1 MQFSA
6 LRTRVARRILGL
18 FVLCALVPIGALAI
32 VMYQHMSRLVA
43 AQARE
48 RLELAS
54 KGAGLDLFRRFHDVD
69 AQLRAGATGILAWR
83 TGQKPPQI
91 PEGMLSRLAV
101 QRTPGASP
109 LFVMGSAD
117 SVPPLPPQADRHL
130 ASGRPVLVSVGER
143 LWLARSGEPAEP
155 GALLWAELGADY
167 VWDSAGTGGTLTE
180 GMSLCVLHRGGLRLH
195 CPRAPGQGDPP
206 LDAIGKAR
214 VSGFLEFDTGGERQ
228 LGAWWPLF
236 LRYQFLADDLL
247 VFVSQPRAVALAA
260 MSDFRWTFVPAVLL
274 ALWLVLLLVY
284 VQVRR
289 TTAPL
294 GELRTATQR
303 VSALDFTQPVAIRSG
318 DEFEDVA
325 HSFNNMATR
334 LQDQF
339 AERDRLTA
347 AVQQTSDAL
356 RESEQRLRAILE
368 TAPDGVVTADAEGII
383 EEFNRTAERLFGY
396 VREEVV
402 GRPVSVLLSEGEH
415 PGTFHTGERRARRKD
430 ESAFPVELGVSETQV
445 GSKTIYT
452 GFVHDITER
461 RRQEAEQA
469 KLEAQLRQTQKMD
482 TIGTLAGGIAH
493 DFNNILTG
501 VLGYVDLAIAGT
513 PPDAPTR
520 KDMQE
525 VRAAAERAKAL
536 VRQILAF
543 SRKADTQPQPVDL
556 DGLVTEARAL
566 LRASIP
572 ATIDVRVTTDP
583 DTPIVNADPTQ
594 LHQVIMN
601 LGTNAYHAMRDAD
614 HGTLDID
621 VRLVTLPA
629 PHESGLAS
637 VTLPAGRYACISVR
651 DTGHGM
657 DPATLERIFE
667 PFFTTK
673 PVGEGTGL
681 GLSVVHGIVTR
692 HGGTIAVDSTV
703 GVGTVFR
710 IVLPAGEGDEGV
722 TETAADWTELRGT
735 GQVLVVDDDPA
746 IAGMVS
752 RVLGQLG
759 YAATVAGTGKAAVET
774 VLRDPHRFELVI
786 TDLTMPGL
794 TGDKVGAALRKV
806 RPDLRLLLMTG
817 QADKISSDRY
827 QAWGFHGLLIK
838 PLGARAVAEA
848 VQRVFQSSPTGSNA

>member
-1 MQFSA
+1 MQVSA
-6 LRTRVARRILGL
+6 LRTKVARRILGL

-32 VMYQHMSRLVA
+32 VMYQHMSHLVA

-48 RLELAS
+48 RLEVAS
-54 KGAGLDLFRRFHDVD
+54 KGAALDLFRRFHDVD
-69 AQLRAGATGILAWR
+69 AQLRVGTPEILAWR
-83 TGQKPPQI
+83 PDRTRPANL
-91 PEGMLSRLAV
+91 EEMVTRVAV
-101 QRTPGASP
+101 RRQAGAP
-109 LFVMGSAD
+109 LFVLGAAD
-117 SVPPLPPQADRHL
+117 SLPSLPPQAEAHL
-130 ASGRPVLVSVGER
+130 ASGRPVLVPVGGR

-155 GALLWAELGADY
+155 RAQIWAELLPDY

-180 GMSLCVLHRGGLRLH
+180 GMSLCVLDRRATPLH
-195 CPRAPGQGDPP
+195 CPRTGGEGAPP
-206 LDAIGKAR
+206 LDVIGAGR
-214 VSGFLEFDTGGERQ
+214 AAGFVEFDGGGPRQ
-228 LGAWWPLF
+228 LGAWWRLF
-236 LRYQFLADDLL
+236 LRYQFLADDLI
-247 VFVSQPRAVALAA
+247 VFVSQGRASALAA
-260 MSDFRWTFVPAVLL
+260 MTDFRWTFVPAVLL

-303 VSALDFTQPVAIRSG
+303 VSALDFTHPVTIRSG

-402 GRPVSVLLSEGEH
+402 GRPVSVLLTAGEH
-415 PGTFHTGERRARRKD
+415 PGSFHTGERRARRKD
-430 ESAFPVELGVSETQV
+430 ESAFPVELGVSETRV
-445 GSKTIYT
+445 GAKTIYT

-469 KLEAQLRQTQKMD
+469 KLEAQLRQTQKME

-513 PPDAPTR
+513 PPDAPAR
-520 KDMQE
+520 NDMME
-525 VRAAAERAKAL
+525 VRAAAERAKSL

-543 SRKADTQPQPVDL
+543 SRKADTQTQPVDL
-556 DGLVTEARAL
+556 AGLVSETRAL

-572 ATIDVRVTTDP
+572 ATIDVRVTVDP

-594 LHQVIMN
+594 LHQIIMN

-614 HGTLDID
+614 HGTLEIET
-621 VRLVTLPA
+621 RPVTLPA
-629 PHESGLAS
+629 PREPGLAA
-637 VTLPAGRYACISVR
+637 VTLPPGRYACISVR

-681 GLSVVHGIVTR
+681 GLSVVHGIVSR

-710 IVLPAGEGDEGV
+710 IVLPAGDGDEDGAEEV
-722 TETAADWTELRGT
+722 GDWTGLRGT
-735 GQVLVVDDDPA
+735 GQILVVDDDPT
-746 IAGMVS
+746 IAGMVA
-752 RVLGQLG
+752 RVLSRLG
-759 YAATVAGTGKAAVET
+759 YSTTVAGNGKAAVEA
-774 VLRDPHRFELVI
+774 VLADRHRFDLVI

-806 RPDLRLLLMTG
+806 CPDLRLLLMTG
-817 QADKISSDRY
+817 QADTVTSDQY
-827 QAWGFHGLLIK
+827 QAWGFHGHMAK
-838 PLGARAVAEA
+838 PLGAGALAEA
-848 VQRVFQSSPTGSNA
+848 VHRVLQSTSSASNA